1 MMNLKKKEV
10 KRLLD
15 EAFEC
20 VNTIERLLSSVDKKL
35 SK

>member
-1 MMNLKKKEV
+1 MELSNTEKAKLIK
-10 KRLLD
+10 

-20 VNTIERLLSSVDKKL
+20 LGEIESILSSVDKKL